1 MKKKMIS
8 IMLVIFTVV
17 FSMCIPTT
25 VNAASNSSRSSYN
38 DVFASTR
45 GKGYNITQGKNA
57 ASKVFNKGDIV
68 YVWGWVHDING

>member
-45 GKGYNITQGKNA
+45 GKGYNITQGKNEA
-57 ASKVFNKGDIV
+57 I
-68 YVWGWVHDING
+68 